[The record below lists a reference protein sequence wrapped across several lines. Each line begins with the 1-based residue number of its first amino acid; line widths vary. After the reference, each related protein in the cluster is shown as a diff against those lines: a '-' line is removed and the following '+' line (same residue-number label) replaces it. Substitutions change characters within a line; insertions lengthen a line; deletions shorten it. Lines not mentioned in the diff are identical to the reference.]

1 MTSRAINLP
10 PLAQS
15 LWNTFSVMADTF
27 YATFELKNRGME
39 GFFFIFLGKYR
50 YNVIFGDR
58 IWPKLTHE
66 FSSQ

>member
-10 PLAQS
+10 LLAQS

-27 YATFELKNRGME
+27 CATFELKNCGLE
-39 GFFFIFLGKYR
+39 GLFFIFLGEYR
-50 YNVIFGDR
+50 DNAIFCDR
-58 IWPKLTHE
+58 IRPKLTHE